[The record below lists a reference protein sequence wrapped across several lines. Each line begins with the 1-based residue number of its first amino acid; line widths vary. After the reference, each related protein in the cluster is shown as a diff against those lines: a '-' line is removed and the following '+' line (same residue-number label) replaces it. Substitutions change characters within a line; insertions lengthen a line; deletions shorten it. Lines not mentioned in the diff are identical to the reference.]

1 MKPFTLIT
9 EAVKEANPGK
19 LTGNW
24 QQRFRRAHGDALEEI
39 LFDLAQGRAWIPTLP
54 DGSVSAPVIPSS
66 DVRLR
71 AALALKEMVD
81 GRAVPQTEIVKAEQE
96 SRDLEAVR
104 ALSDAELEAEARKIL
119 ASRKPPVLNPGPPT
133 EAEVVDERLTASPV
147 VDENLDPEALGL
159 QIWAAP
165 VREEQE

>member
-1 MKPFTLIT
+1 MKPFGLIT
-9 EAVKEANPGK
+9 EAVKDANPGK
-19 LTGNW
+19 LSGNW
-24 QQRFRRAHGDALEEI
+24 QQRFRRKYGDTLEEI
-39 LFDLAQGRAWIPTLP
+39 LMDLAQGRAWIPTLP

-119 ASRKPPVLNPGPPT
+119 EKRTPVLNPGPPT
-133 EAEVVDERLTASPV
+133 DAVV
-147 VDENLDPEALGL
+147 VDENVAPAQLAE
-159 QIWAAP
+159 QIWAAHMI
-165 VREEQE
+165 EEQE